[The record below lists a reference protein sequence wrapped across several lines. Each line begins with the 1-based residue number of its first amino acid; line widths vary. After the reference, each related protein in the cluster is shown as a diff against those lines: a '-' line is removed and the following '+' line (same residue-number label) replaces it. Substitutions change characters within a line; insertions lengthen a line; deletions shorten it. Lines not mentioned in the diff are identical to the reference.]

1 MDVLAAEDWPNVES
15 AAHSLLMSDT
25 NFYHVLGV
33 ERSASAD
40 EIKSAYRE
48 RVKRYHPDLFA
59 GAGEKSKATE
69 KLRQINEA
77 YSVLGNTESRR
88 LYDQRF
94 IQQPKVRARAPT
106 TRKGRG
112 TSRPRRHAD
121 VRSTMAKILNRRPH
135 FSKKRVGYALAG
147 AMVVLVFI
155 YAGRSEPR
163 LATAWTLMEKVE
175 VSSAKSISPSDGAG
189 QGWLR
194 LGQYAS
200 VSECAGILTQRV
212 RKDEQEGSRAV
223 FDEQKGTMAIT
234 VYVKKAEPERPV
246 AREGATKDEQRN
258 FDRPEAEEGA
268 ESISKNVT
276 KRVRTLECRQTQRF
290 ETESWLQATLR
301 RMGLL

>member
-1 MDVLAAEDWPNVES
+1 
-15 AAHSLLMSDT
+15 MSDT
-25 NFYHVLGV
+25 NFYLVLGV

-48 RVKRYHPDLFA
+48 LVKRYHPDLFA
-59 GAGEKSKATE
+59 RAGEKAKATE

-88 LYDQRF
+88 QYDQRF

-106 TRKGRG
+106 ARKGRG

-121 VRSTMAKILNRRPH
+121 VRSTAAKILSRRPH
-135 FSKKRVGYALAG
+135 FSKKRLGYAFACS
-147 AMVVLVFI
+147 MVVLVFI
-155 YAGRSEPR
+155 YASRSEPR

-175 VSSAKSISPSDGAG
+175 VSSAKGISPSDGSG
-189 QGWLR
+189 QGWQP

-200 VSECAGILTQRV
+200 VSECAGTLTQRV

-234 VYVKKAEPERPV
+234 VLVKKVEPERF
-246 AREGATKDEQRN
+246 ATRGGAAKDEQRN
-258 FDRPEAEEGA
+258 FERAEAEA
-268 ESISKNVT
+268 SESISKNVT
-276 KRVRTLECRQTQRF
+276 KRVRTLECRITQRL
-290 ETESWLQATLR
+290 ETDSWLQATLR